1 MIERRSEITPA
12 LRDVIVERYRQVND
26 EHFSADHDDEH
37 DEGELGMAAA
47 CYAMEG
53 ASNLMD
59 ALDAGEPPSLWPWD
73 EEWWKPTTHRQNC
86 VKAAALIIA
95 EIERL
100 DRMEVK

>member
-37 DEGELGMAAA
+37 TDCSLAIAGAYYAAF
-47 CYAMEG
+47 
-53 ASNLMD
+53 STD
-59 ALDAGEPPSLWPWD
+59 TIVDPWPWD
-73 EEWWKPTTHRQNC
+73 ESWLKPTTHRQNC

-100 DRMEVK
+100 DRREVK